1 MIAGWKRND
10 VWLFRMGKRS
20 GLSSI
25 NLRLAAIYIRRD
37 LRRNASGSPQTL
49 QLERR
54 SLSAQ
59 VSMFVGY
66 DLAAALQ
73 SDLPYEQATDD

>member
-1 MIAGWKRND
+1 LHPNQISHEQARGDQQRQ
-10 VWLFRMGKRS
+10 
-20 GLSSI
+20 
-25 NLRLAAIYIRRD
+25 A
-37 LRRNASGSPQTL
+37 
-49 QLERR
+49 
-54 SLSAQ
+54 LSAQ